1 MTSIFDGI
9 KWLFDG
15 LKVHDM
21 VAGFFHIAG
30 IWALIKVF
38 SLEKQL
44 DEQEQRLSQLE
55 QKEQIY

>member
-1 MTSIFDGI
+1 MTSIFG
-9 KWLFDG
+9 G

-38 SLEKQL
+38 SLEKQQ